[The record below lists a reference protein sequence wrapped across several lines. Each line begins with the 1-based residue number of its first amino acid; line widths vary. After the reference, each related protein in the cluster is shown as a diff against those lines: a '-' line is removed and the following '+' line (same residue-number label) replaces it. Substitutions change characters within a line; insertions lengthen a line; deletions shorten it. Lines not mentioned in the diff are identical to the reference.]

1 MDSAKTTSNKPLK
14 SGFVSLIGNANTGK
28 STLLNTILGEKLTI
42 TSSKPQTTR
51 NTIRGIYNDDDAQI
65 IFIDTPGLH
74 QAKHKL
80 GDFMT
85 KSALRTL
92 GGVDLILYIV
102 DATKDKDMLDERVI
116 ASLKQLKTKAFLIVN
131 KIDKIS
137 DHARLEKYI
146 ETLKDIYAFDGVFAV
161 SALNGI
167 YTDLLKEDIK
177 TALPEGPRYYPEH
190 MRTDQPEKFLI
201 AERIREKILDLTQQ
215 EIPHSVAVDIEK
227 IEVDSDNKNLL
238 NINATIIVERDSQKG
253 IIIGKGGKLLKMI
266 GTRARHDILTLLDT
280 KIYLE
285 LYVKVVKDWRNRQM
299 HLHDL
304 GFREEDL

>member
-1 MDSAKTTSNKPLK
+1 MDSVKTTSDKPLK

-74 QAKHKL
+74 KAAHKL

-92 GGVDLILYIV
+92 SSVDLILYLV
-102 DATKDKDMLDERVI
+102 DATNDKDMLDERVI
-116 ASLKQLKTKAFLIVN
+116 ESLKTLKTKTFLIVN
-131 KIDKIS
+131 KIDKVKDAS
-137 DHARLEKYI
+137 RLESYI
-146 ETLKDIYAFDGVFAV
+146 EKLKTRYDFEGVFAV

-167 YTDLLKEDIK
+167 HTDLLKEDIK
-177 TALPEGPRYYPEH
+177 DALPEGPRYYPKH

-227 IEVDSDNKNLL
+227 IEVDQDNKNLL

-253 IIIGKGGKLLKMI
+253 IIIGKNGKLLKLI
-266 GTRARHDILTLLDT
+266 GTKARHDILTLLDT
-280 KIYLE
+280 KIYLD
-285 LYVKVVKDWRNRQM
+285 LYVKVVKDWRNKKL

-304 GFREEDL
+304 GFKEDDL